1 MRGDGPRMRL
11 REGSPLALELST
23 IQWARTVSATGR
35 LVEDPSIPNDTADA
49 ALYAHRHAWHHRYR
63 PGPPRPAVGS
73 DEYHRAEEQRMTDAA
88 EEDDLEVW
96 H

>member
-1 MRGDGPRMRL
+1 MVK
-11 REGSPLALELST
+11 SCVIAVALAACGL
-23 IQWARTVSATGR
+23 ARIANAA
-35 LVEDPSIPNDTADA
+35 DPPNDPARA